1 MSSNR
6 PNLAN
11 AFAPSAPRG
20 AKLEGILAPKRRKTP
35 DAQEIASRSA
45 EPQRISVVPELPV
58 DPEPTAS
65 YPESTPSTP
74 ASAVEGPAVWQEPTS
89 TADQAGK
96 AAQTPQRKKISTDSG
111 TKASETVLGALRNVG
126 VYLAPDLL
134 ATVKEALHSQRTTY
148 ADLLL
153 DAFDSVSQDS
163 IAKEFR
169 PESTPSLSG
178 MPRRIPRRRGEAGI
192 QIQVRLDGHQTAWL
206 DEKVVEFNAP
216 SRSAL
221 VSTVYRLHLDN

>member
-6 PNLAN
+6 PNLAS

-20 AKLEGILAPKRRKTP
+20 AKLEGILAPKRRKAP
-35 DAQEIASRSA
+35 DPPEIPDRSL
-45 EPQRISVVPELPV
+45 ESTRISVVPEL
-58 DPEPTAS
+58 A
-65 YPESTPSTP
+65 PESEAESTAPSSEFMSTDPAGAIEGLNRTQAP
-74 ASAVEGPAVWQEPTS
+74 ASKTS
-89 TADQAGK
+89 QAS
-96 AAQTPQRKKISTDSG
+96 TSQRKDVSSSSG
-111 TKASETVLGALRNVG
+111 TKASEVVLGALRNVG

-153 DAFDSVSQDS
+153 DAFDSVSEAS

-169 PESTPSLSG
+169 PETIPSLSG
-178 MPRRIPRRRGEAGI
+178 MPRRVPRRRGEAGI

-221 VSTVYRLHLDN
+221 VSTVYRLYLND

>member
-6 PNLAN
+6 PNLAS

-20 AKLEGILAPKRRKTP
+20 AKLEGILPPKRRKAS
-35 DAQEIASRSA
+35 DAREVLDSASEST
-45 EPQRISVVPELPV
+45 RISVVPE
-58 DPEPTAS
+58 PEEDATGVTALS
-65 YPESTPSTP
+65 SDSKP
-74 ASAVEGPAVWQEPTS
+74 ADHLSANTGSSQSQEPTS
-89 TADQAGK
+89 RANQRSKG
-96 AAQTPQRKKISTDSG
+96 QTPQRKNVSSG
-111 TKASETVLGALRNVG
+111 TSTKTSETVLGALRNVG
-126 VYLAPDLL
+126 VYLAPELL
-134 ATVKEALHSQRTTY
+134 ATVKEALHTRRTTY

-153 DAFDSVSQDS
+153 DAFDSVSEAS

-169 PESTPSLSG
+169 PESTPTSSG
-178 MPRRIPRRRGEAGI
+178 MPRRVPRRRGEAGI

-221 VSTVYRLHLDN
+221 VSTVYRLYLVN

>member
-6 PNLAN
+6 PNLAG

-20 AKLEGILAPKRRKTP
+20 AKLEGILPPKRRK
-35 DAQEIASRSA
+35 ASDELLDSA
-45 EPQRISVVPELPV
+45 SESTRISAVPKLTEEAASGVTALSSDSMPTDPLPA
-58 DPEPTAS
+58 DTRSSQPE
-65 YPESTPSTP
+65 EP
-74 ASAVEGPAVWQEPTS
+74 ASEANQRRKG
-89 TADQAGK
+89 
-96 AAQTPQRKKISTDSG
+96 QTPQRKNVSSG
-111 TKASETVLGALRNVG
+111 TRTKTSETVLGALRNVG
-126 VYLAPDLL
+126 VYLAPELL
-134 ATVKEALHSQRTTY
+134 AAVKEALHTQRTTY

-153 DAFDSVSQDS
+153 DAFDSVSEAS

-169 PESTPSLSG
+169 PESTPTSSG
-178 MPRRIPRRRGEAGI
+178 MPRRVPRRRGEAGI

-221 VSTVYRLHLDN
+221 VSTVYRLYLSN

>member
-6 PNLAN
+6 PNLAS

-20 AKLEGILAPKRRKTP
+20 AKLEGILAPKRRKAPDTP
-35 DAQEIASRSA
+35 EIPDRSL
-45 EPQRISVVPELPV
+45 ESTRISVVPELAQ
-58 DPEPTAS
+58 ESEA
-65 YPESTPSTP
+65 ESTAPSSEFMSTDHVGAIEGLNRTQEP
-74 ASAVEGPAVWQEPTS
+74 ASKTS
-89 TADQAGK
+89 QAS
-96 AAQTPQRKKISTDSG
+96 TSQRKDVSSSSG
-111 TKASETVLGALRNVG
+111 TKASEVVLGALRNVG

-153 DAFDSVSQDS
+153 DAFDSVSEAS

-169 PESTPSLSG
+169 PETTPSLSG
-178 MPRRIPRRRGEAGI
+178 MPRRVPRRRGEAGI

-221 VSTVYRLHLDN
+221 VSTVYRLYLKD

>member
-1 MSSNR
+1 MNQ
-6 PNLAN
+6 
-11 AFAPSAPRG
+11 F
-20 AKLEGILAPKRRKTP
+20 
-35 DAQEIASRSA
+35 
-45 EPQRISVVPELPV
+45 
-58 DPEPTAS
+58 
-65 YPESTPSTP
+65 
-74 ASAVEGPAVWQEPTS
+74 QEPIS
-89 TADQAGK
+89 SANKVNKAQARE
-96 AAQTPQRKKISTDSG
+96 RKKVSSSSD

-153 DAFDSVSQDS
+153 DAFDSVSEAS

-178 MPRRIPRRRGEAGI
+178 MPRRVPRRRGEAGI

-221 VSTVYRLHLDN
+221 VSTVYRLHLNA

>member
-6 PNLAN
+6 PNLAS

-20 AKLEGILAPKRRKTP
+20 AKLEGILAPKRRKAPDTP
-35 DAQEIASRSA
+35 EIPDGSLEST
-45 EPQRISVVPELPV
+45 RISVVPELAQ
-58 DPEPTAS
+58 ESEA
-65 YPESTPSTP
+65 ESTAPSAEFMSTDPVGALEGLNRTQEP
-74 ASAVEGPAVWQEPTS
+74 ASKTS
-89 TADQAGK
+89 QAS
-96 AAQTPQRKKISTDSG
+96 TSQRKDVSSSSG
-111 TKASETVLGALRNVG
+111 TKASEVVLGALRNVG

-153 DAFDSVSQDS
+153 DAFDSVSEAS

-169 PESTPSLSG
+169 PETTPSLSG
-178 MPRRIPRRRGEAGI
+178 MPRRVPRRRGEAGI

-221 VSTVYRLHLDN
+221 VSTVYRLYLND

>member
-6 PNLAN
+6 PNLAS

-20 AKLEGILAPKRRKTP
+20 AKLEGILAPKRRKAPDTP
-35 DAQEIASRSA
+35 EIPDRSL
-45 EPQRISVVPELPV
+45 ESTRISVVPELAQ
-58 DPEPTAS
+58 ESEA
-65 YPESTPSTP
+65 ESTAPSSEFMSTDPVGALEGLNRTQEP
-74 ASAVEGPAVWQEPTS
+74 ASKTNQASTS
-89 TADQAGK
+89 
-96 AAQTPQRKKISTDSG
+96 QRKDVSSSSG
-111 TKASETVLGALRNVG
+111 TKASEVVLGALRNVG

-153 DAFDSVSQDS
+153 DAFDSVSEAS

-169 PESTPSLSG
+169 PETTPSLSG
-178 MPRRIPRRRGEAGI
+178 MPRRVPRRRGEAGI

-221 VSTVYRLHLDN
+221 VSTVYRLYLND

>member
-20 AKLEGILAPKRRKTP
+20 AKLEGMLAPKRRRAP
-35 DAQEIASRSA
+35 EAPEILDRSS
-45 EPQRISVVPELPV
+45 ESTRISVVPELAQ
-58 DPEPTAS
+58 ES
-65 YPESTPSTP
+65 ESTAPPSDSTP
-74 ASAVEGPAVWQEPTS
+74 TDPIGAAGGLNQLQEPVS
-89 TADQAGK
+89 RANK
-96 AAQTPQRKKISTDSG
+96 VNKAQTRERKKVSSSSD

-153 DAFDSVSQDS
+153 DAFDSVSEAS

-178 MPRRIPRRRGEAGI
+178 MPRRVPRRRGEAGI

-221 VSTVYRLHLDN
+221 VSTVYRLHLND

>member
-20 AKLEGILAPKRRKTP
+20 AKLEGMLAPKRRKTAE
-35 DAQEIASRSA
+35 AQEIDDRSS
-45 EPQRISVVPELPV
+45 EPPRISVVPGLADEPQPTAP
-58 DPEPTAS
+58 DAEPTPTDPFTTA
-65 YPESTPSTP
+65 EVLDAAKQSTT
-74 ASAVEGPAVWQEPTS
+74 
-89 TADQAGK
+89 K
-96 AAQTPQRKKISTDSG
+96 AAQVSTAQTRRRKRVSTDSR

-153 DAFDSVSQDS
+153 DAFDSVSQES

-169 PESTPSLSG
+169 AESAPSLSG
-178 MPRRIPRRRGEAGI
+178 MPRRVPRRRGEAGI

-206 DEKVVEFNAP
+206 DEKVAEFNAP

-221 VSTVYRLHLDN
+221 VSTVYRLHLNN

>member
-6 PNLAN
+6 PNLAS

-20 AKLEGILAPKRRKTP
+20 AKLEGMLAPKRRKAP
-35 DAQEIASRSA
+35 DTEILDRSREST
-45 EPQRISVVPELPV
+45 RISVVPEPSQ
-58 DPEPTAS
+58 ESEA
-65 YPESTPSTP
+65 ESTAPSSEFTSTDPVGDLEGLNRTQEP
-74 ASAVEGPAVWQEPTS
+74 ASKTNQAPT
-89 TADQAGK
+89 G
-96 AAQTPQRKKISTDSG
+96 QRKGVSSSTG
-111 TKASETVLGALRNVG
+111 TKASEAVLGALRNVG

-134 ATVKEALHSQRTTY
+134 ATVKETLHSQRTTY

-153 DAFDSVSQDS
+153 DAFDSVSEAS

-169 PESTPSLSG
+169 PETTPSLSG
-178 MPRRIPRRRGEAGI
+178 MPRRVPRRRGEAGI
-192 QIQVRLDGHQTAWL
+192 QIQVRLDGHQIVWL

-221 VSTVYRLHLDN
+221 VSTVYRLYLND